1 MAVGVTAGELR
12 ELTADELVERLR
24 QSKEELFNLRFQ
36 NAIGQ
41 LQNTGRIKAVKKT
54 IARVLTVVREKQ
66 MAGEQS
72 AGRR

>member
-1 MAVGVTAGELR
+1 MNMEAGKLR
-12 ELTADELVERLR
+12 DLTIDELNEKHR
-24 QSKEELFNLRFQ
+24 QFKEELFNLRFQ

-41 LQNTGRIKAVKKT
+41 LKNSSRIHVVKKT

>member
-1 MAVGVTAGELR
+1 MNMDAKNLR
-12 ELTADELVERLR
+12 DLTIDELNEKHR
-24 QSKEELFNLRFQ
+24 QYKEELFNLRFQ

-41 LQNTGRIKAVKKT
+41 LQNTSRINAVKKT

>member
-1 MAVGVTAGELR
+1 MDAKNLR
-12 ELTADELVERLR
+12 DLTIDELNEKHR
-24 QSKEELFNLRFQ
+24 QYKEELFNLRFQ

-41 LQNTGRIKAVKKT
+41 LQNTSRINAVKKT
-54 IARVLTVVREKQ
+54 IARVLTVVLEKQ